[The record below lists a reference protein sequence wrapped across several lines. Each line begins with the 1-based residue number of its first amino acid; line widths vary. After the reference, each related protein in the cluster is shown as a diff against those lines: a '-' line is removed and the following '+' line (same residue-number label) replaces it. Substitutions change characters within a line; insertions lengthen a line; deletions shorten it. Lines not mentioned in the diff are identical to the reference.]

1 MEDDQKD
8 QLPVAVQDALEDWV
22 RRPLQYILAED
33 GKTPVPQED
42 PMAWAMA
49 RCTQPSWRVG
59 LDSDPEGNITVSTV
73 FLGLDHGYGSPVPI
87 TFETLISRND
97 DDDVNVMARY
107 ATWEEAAHGH
117 KVACEALLIDP
128 VSLTDRSK
136 LPESMFNVVE
146 VGEVPRVGN
155 DPE

>member
-8 QLPVAVQDALEDWV
+8 QLPADSTLVWV
-22 RRPLQYILAED
+22 RRPLKYILAED
-33 GKTPVPQED
+33 GRTPVPMED
-42 PMAWAMA
+42 AAAWAEA
-49 RCTQPSWRVG
+49 YCTQPSWRVG
-59 LDSDPEGNITVSTV
+59 LDSDPQGNVTVSTV
-73 FLGLDHGYGSPVPI
+73 FLGIDWGFGNPVPL

-97 DDDVNVMARY
+97 DDDVNAMARY
-107 ATWEEAAHGH
+107 STWEEAAHGH